1 MWVFVDLDRPCQSG
15 LNLGT
20 HLVHLPPSSLAMTS
34 ALSSIVYA
42 MELLE
47 LPKVMPM
54 ATRSP
59 EPALAVAAFS
69 LIWIV
74 LMEIARSL

>member
-1 MWVFVDLDRPCQSG
+1 
-15 LNLGT
+15 
-20 HLVHLPPSSLAMTS
+20 MTS
-34 ALSSIVYA
+34 ALSSTVYA

-59 EPALAVAAFS
+59 GPPVDAAASFS
-69 LIWIV
+69 LISTV
-74 LMEIARSL
+74 LKESNSASGVVRGKEERSQAGET